1 MTEDKNEEVNAKT
14 DEPEKTKKS
23 SHHKWSQL
31 RRVLKRFALVVG
43 PLCLI
48 ALFWLLVIHITNIR
62 HKLGSDPIEKGVET
76 VQLKLAKSN
85 VEKANA
91 HLSVSEN
98 RFNNFKSSRTAASKA
113 GYQNKLIAEM
123 VEQNKHAIE
132 FMDRAKKD
140 GTDIKKL
147 NLVKRLCDLLGAQDK
162 ELKGYTTE
170 LTTQHAF
177 ASKLEDKVEAGTEVN
192 KAIEEVQAELK
203 EAMHW

>member
-1 MTEDKNEEVNAKT
+1 MTEDKNEDVNTKT

-23 SHHKWSQL
+23 SHHKHGQL
-31 RRVLKRFALVVG
+31 RRIVKRIALVVG

-48 ALFWLLVIHITNIR
+48 ALFWLLVIHFTNIR

-98 RFNNFKSSRTAASKA
+98 RFKNFRSSRTTASKA
-113 GYQNKLIAEM
+113 GYQNKLVTEM

-147 NLVKRLCDLLGAQDK
+147 KLVERLCDLLGAQDK

-177 ASKLEDKVEAGTEVN
+177 ASKLEDKVEGGTEVN